1 MLKEHLRFVIT
12 EDALLLI
19 PMSSQVRRQKKG
31 SGFRNE
37 YVILVTHNGLQKGT
51 TTKFLRFWGFNIL

>member
-51 TTKFLRFWGFNIL
+51 TIKFLRF